1 MNLFRHFKEA
11 FLGLIR
17 HGAMTVSSA
26 SAVAYALLFVGIFII
41 LSINIEQITYSVE
54 ESVQIH
60 VKVFDDFNKEEPLG
74 IIYTQISE
82 IDGVLD
88 VEYSSKDEE
97 LDKLVATYGEDG
109 KIFESYRGIGNP
121 LRAAYLVKTMEGSDI
136 EQVATSIQLI
146 TGIEKVSYG
155 GTGTVQLMNMLDY
168 IRSVG
173 YILVIGLSIVAV
185 FLISNTINASI
196 CSRINEIAIM
206 RTVGAKNGF
215 IRMPY
220 VIEGILIGI
229 LGSIFPIL
237 VASVGYIYL
246 YDALGGVFL
255 AQMFVLQSPFPLVYY
270 TAGILAGIAVFVGLI
285 GSFVSVTRYLRW
297 QR

>member
-11 FLGLIR
+11 FVGLVR

-60 VKVFDDFNKEEPLG
+60 VKVFEDFNTEQPLG

-82 IDGVLD
+82 IDGVLE

-109 KIFESYRGIGNP
+109 KIFESYRGVGNP
-121 LRAAYLVKTMEGSDI
+121 LRAAYLVKTTEGSDI
-136 EQVATSIQLI
+136 AKIAKSIEMI

-173 YILVIGLSIVAV
+173 YILVIGLGIVAV

-196 CSRINEIAIM
+196 SSRINEIAIM

-237 VASVGYIYL
+237 VATMGYIYL

>member
-60 VKVFDDFNKEEPLG
+60 VKVNEEFNKEEPLG
-74 IIYTQISE
+74 IIFTQISE
-82 IDGVLD
+82 VVGVLD

-109 KIFESYRGIGNP
+109 KIFESYRGVGNP
-121 LRAAYLVKTMEGSDI
+121 LRAAYLVKTIEGSNI
-136 EQVATSIQLI
+136 EEIAESIRLI

-168 IRSVG
+168 IRTVG
-173 YILVIGLSIVAV
+173 YILVVGLSIVAI

-196 CSRINEIAIM
+196 CSRINEISIM

-229 LGSIFPIL
+229 LGSVFPVL
-237 VASVGYIYL
+237 VATLGYIYL
-246 YDALGGVFL
+246 YDALGGIFL

-270 TAGILAGIAVFVGLI
+270 TAGILVGIAVFVGLI

>member
-60 VKVFDDFNKEEPLG
+60 VKVNEEFNKEEPLG
-74 IIYTQISE
+74 IIFTQISE
-82 IDGVLD
+82 VVGVLD

-109 KIFESYRGIGNP
+109 KIFESYRGVGNP
-121 LRAAYLVKTMEGSDI
+121 LRAAYLVKTIEGSNI
-136 EQVATSIQLI
+136 EEIAESIRLI

-168 IRSVG
+168 IRTVG
-173 YILVIGLSIVAV
+173 YILVVGLSIVAI

-196 CSRINEIAIM
+196 CSRINEISIM

-229 LGSIFPIL
+229 LGSVFPVL
-237 VASVGYIYL
+237 VATLGYIYL
-246 YDALGGVFL
+246 YDALGGIFL

-270 TAGILAGIAVFVGLI
+270 TAGVLVGIAVFVGLI

>member
-11 FLGLIR
+11 FVGLIR

-60 VKVFDDFNKEEPLG
+60 VKVYEDFNTEQPLG

-82 IDGVLD
+82 IDGVLE

-109 KIFESYRGIGNP
+109 KIFESYRGVGNP
-121 LRAAYLVKTMEGSDI
+121 LRAAYLVKTTEGSDI
-136 EQVATSIQLI
+136 AKIAKSIEMI

-196 CSRINEIAIM
+196 SSRINEISIM

-237 VASVGYIYL
+237 VATLGYIYL

-270 TAGILAGIAVFVGLI
+270 TAGILAAIAVFVGLI

>member
-11 FLGLIR
+11 FLGLVR

-60 VKVFDDFNKEEPLG
+60 VKVNEEFNKEEPLG

-82 IDGVLD
+82 IVGVLD

-109 KIFESYRGIGNP
+109 KIFESYRGVGNP
-121 LRAAYLVKTMEGSDI
+121 LRAAYLVKTNEGSDI
-136 EQVATSIQLI
+136 EAVAESIRLI
-146 TGIEKVSYG
+146 AGVEKVSYG

-196 CSRINEIAIM
+196 CSRINEISIM

-237 VASVGYIYL
+237 VATMGYIYL
-246 YDALGGVFL
+246 YEALGGVFL

-270 TAGILAGIAVFVGLI
+270 TAGILVGIAVFVGLI

>member
-1 MNLFRHFKEA
+1 MNLIRHFREA
-11 FLGLIR
+11 FMGLIR

-41 LSINIEQITYSVE
+41 MSINIEQITFSVE

-60 VKVFDDFNKEEPLG
+60 VKIYDNFNSEEPLG

-82 IDGVLD
+82 IEGVLD
-88 VEYSSKDEE
+88 VEYSSKEDE
-97 LDKLVATYGEDG
+97 LDKLIATYGEDG
-109 KIFESYRGIGNP
+109 KIFESYRGPGNP
-121 LRAAYLVKTMEGSDI
+121 LRAAYLVKTVEGSDI
-136 EQVATSIQLI
+136 ADIAREIGYI
-146 TGIEKVSYG
+146 IGIEKVSYG

-168 IRSVG
+168 IRTVG

-185 FLISNTINASI
+185 FLISNTIKLSI
-196 CSRINEIAIM
+196 SSRVKEIAIM

-215 IRMPY
+215 IRMPF

-229 LGSIFPIL
+229 AGSILPIL
-237 VASVGYIYL
+237 VATVGYIYL
-246 YDALGGVFL
+246 YEALGGVFL
-255 AQMFVLQSPFPLVYY
+255 AQMFVLQSPYPLVYY
-270 TAGILAGIAVFVGLI
+270 TAAVLAGIAVVVGLI
-285 GSFVSVTRYLRW
+285 GSFVSVSRYLRW

>member
-60 VKVFDDFNKEEPLG
+60 VKVNEEFNKEEPLG

-82 IDGVLD
+82 IVGVLD

-109 KIFESYRGIGNP
+109 KIFESYRGVGNP
-121 LRAAYLVKTMEGSDI
+121 LRAAYLVKTTEGSDI
-136 EQVATSIQLI
+136 EAVAESIRLI
-146 TGIEKVSYG
+146 TGVEKVSYG

-196 CSRINEIAIM
+196 CSRLNEISIM

-229 LGSIFPIL
+229 LGSIFPIM
-237 VASVGYIYL
+237 VATLGYIYL
-246 YDALGGVFL
+246 YEALGGVFL

-270 TAGILAGIAVFVGLI
+270 TAGILVGIAVFVGLI